1 MSLLGCHQLVLKL
14 RSGTGFKTNQFGIT
28 VSWKLQGLPSIPF
41 IKHWSAHRTIRKI
54 HVHALYPAAP
64 ANHSHIDG
72 ETRRDACQPTRHYD
86 DSGVGGNNRLNYVDL
101 PQSVSFTSL
110 HLQWYVLRFKMTN
123 GTWRCCFLEPKS
135 KKIWDSKCLQKCEFE
150 WNTLWFADGG
160 SMTGFAACRAINT
173 GSSRRN
179 RNRSVGRQQS
189 HSLIA
194 DGSRSI
200 TFVRRRIA
208 AVWYA
213 TLKLWYSQKTLRK

>member
-1 MSLLGCHQLVLKL
+1 MSFLNVDDNYNMFHNPIL
-14 RSGTGFKTNQFGIT
+14 SAN
-28 VSWKLQGLPSIPF
+28 WP
-41 IKHWSAHRTIRKI
+41 AHRPLRKV
-54 HVHALYPAAP
+54 HVHACNNAAAP

-110 HLQWYVLRFKMTN
+110 HLQWYVLRFKIKITN
-123 GTWRCCFLEPKS
+123 GTWRSCFLEPKS

-160 SMTGFAACRAINT
+160 SMTAFAACRAINT

-200 TFVRRRIA
+200 TFVGRHAATWKYDIPKNFKKIEFFYPQFQDTLTSCRIL
-208 AVWYA
+208 
-213 TLKLWYSQKTLRK
+213 TQS